1 MNKRLLALF
10 LAFVMLIGL
19 LPVSAFA
26 ADGAGT
32 GVSPLEGA
40 ASPVTPD
47 GSGVY
52 HITTGAELLWFAQ
65 EVNAGRLQSASVL
78 LEADID
84 LGGAAWTPIGNSSG
98 NYFAGSFDGGGH
110 TVTGLS
116 VDTDSAY
123 AGLFGY
129 VNGTSSAHASICN
142 LTVEGAVRNRSSSY
156 TNYTGG
162 IAGYANYTEFLNC
175 HNRAAV
181 TGGTRY
187 VGGVAGYLYNG
198 GFARQCSNS
207 GTIDA
212 PDAEYVGGV
221 IGNVSIFGSSVSVS
235 SCVNSGAV
243 SGKVKVGGV
252 IGTIS
257 GAVSDLYNTG
267 AVTGSEAVGGLLG
280 YQGGDIENAYSTGE
294 VTGTKDVG
302 AAFGRVSSFYDRT
315 NIYYLNTISIS
326 DANATGVDGEALA
339 ALADTLNGGREPAVW
354 KSGPAGGYPLLS
366 WQEASSGGEGGPL
379 APVADAVWRA
389 DSATGLLTGEA
400 CWSAVPH
407 AESYTVVLWDYWARE
422 TASGSENGLS
432 PIRTVTGVT
441 GTSYDF
447 TSDIEANGASWYYF
461 TVTPVAAEGGGYES
475 GTVPQT
481 EDDAYAMIDF
491 ANDAACYRYTEQLS
505 PATGLRWLEGF
516 AYWEHV
522 EDAFGYLILI
532 YRLDD
537 GGVPSY
543 VAGGLADGASN
554 MFDCR
559 NYFAVGG
566 RYVFSVIAL
575 SEEYYVTGDST
586 KNSPESPLSND
597 ERNAGAENGVYT
609 AESLPGT
616 DPDEPDRS
624 DWVPISSAAEWM
636 ELANVEDL
644 PVDGD
649 PQTNRQEE
657 AWGKKY
663 YLTADLDFSDL
674 SAADE
679 ARTKSIGT
687 NQHRFT
693 GVLDGNGHRITGL
706 TLSNY
711 DSGLFAYIGSTGQ
724 VYDLTVEGANVLFSD
739 NAAVLAHSNY
749 GTIQNCAV
757 VGCNITADTGAVLG
771 GMVSRNYGVITES
784 YVKGGTLQSNS
795 STATGHAGFVGS
807 NETGGRIERCWTSMD
822 VNTVSSYA
830 GGFVGLGYGGTI
842 RDCFALGDVSA
853 AEYSGG
859 FAGRSVYSG
868 NRYENCYTA
877 GTVTVSGEAGHGFI
891 GGSKPDSA
899 FQPDLSAE
907 LVNCYY
913 NAASPADEYA
923 AAKTLAEMQSTDFL
937 IRLSGASPVWAQSA
951 EKNGGL
957 PYLIGVAVPEG
968 LPSSPITV
976 EVALAVYDRENY
988 SFSQKDEAVS
998 VTLES
1003 SGNTRVIDV
1012 MDAAMQAGLLT
1023 YSYET
1028 TPSFGRYIHT
1038 INGYAV
1044 EAPDGWMFTI
1054 NDRLSNVSASLATV
1068 QDGDRLLWFE
1078 GTTEN
1083 RFQGPSWDS
1092 LAGEQLEWVEIDSV
1106 KELRA
1111 LAESADAEA
1120 LGKNYRLTRDLDLE
1134 GADFPGIG
1142 TAEHPFTGVFDGQ
1155 GHTVKNFSVSG
1166 AENVGFFGVIRGAT
1180 VKNLHLSELSVTG
1193 EKRVGGLAGWS
1204 QAALDSE
1211 DLAENVAGLIG
1222 NCTVAGEVTGGSR
1235 VGGLVGENSGAYDED
1250 TLFSIDCSVDRCSAS
1265 VAVSGSGDSVGGL
1278 VGENGGVITESAATG
1293 DVAAPS
1299 ATSVGG
1305 LVGDST
1311 GDIYDSH
1318 AEGDVSGYGTVGGF
1332 AGYSSG
1338 IVKRCY
1344 SLGAVSGTENAGSFA
1359 GSISAAE
1366 TTVGAGELTI
1376 TGSSSA
1382 GYNGGFAGRLHGQ
1395 ITGTPNQITVKES
1408 YGNCMQPGGST
1419 LPVVGNSVDFQ
1430 GDAQKEVLREM
1441 TLSTPDA
1448 VSEKLYELFGVNL
1461 KGSESLAA
1469 EAEKYLDTLFVPNTT
1484 EVGATLSLLR
1494 EGETAGEGITLAFA
1508 TDSTYLSGG
1517 DTLSLAATNDTE
1529 GALRL
1534 SVTLAFSDGRT
1545 AYRKPVTVLLQAPA
1559 GTADSLMDAIAA
1571 TLTESS
1577 DSWTAM
1583 DMAVYGTL
1591 PGKTYVTT
1599 PAARQNALNRIITS
1613 AAGDSASASDRAR
1626 FEITLRALGIDSR
1639 QLYPVNSN
1647 TPFSNAAELSRMDLT
1662 AGGYY
1667 AAPWLLLAD
1676 LQGNLQ
1682 LSAAQRQELIALLRE
1697 HVGDGLF
1704 GYEYGG
1710 VTYTDP
1716 DTAGAALA
1724 ALARFQ
1730 DSDPGAKEV
1739 VDAILAALPGALDA
1753 SGSLGNANADA
1764 MVITGL
1770 LALGRD
1776 PAELRSEESGAS
1788 LVDGLLSWANAEGDA
1803 FQYPNFLTG
1812 AREDNA
1818 LATEQGFRALV
1829 ALEKFDGGTP
1839 YNIYD
1844 FSQNTVVPGRATG
1857 SGEVTP
1863 PEEPDTD
1870 KTIQVTFTLKTD
1882 SELWIPTTTLTVK
1895 EGSTVY
1901 HAFTQAIRSAGDM
1914 SATGAESGYVTS
1926 ITKNGVTLS
1935 EFDKGENSGWLYQ
1948 VNGVTPNV
1956 GLTSYTLS
1964 DGDDILWFYT
1974 SDWTDEPGFGDGD
1987 DSDDDDDDTDDDKP
2001 EKLPFTD
2008 VEGHWAEDA
2017 IRYVYERGLMNGM
2030 EADLFL
2036 PDGEMTRAMLVTT
2049 LYRMEGSPKPG
2060 PDNPFTDVNSDA
2072 WYTDAV
2078 LWASENGIVNGVD
2091 EDLFAP
2097 DASIT
2102 REQLATMLLRYAEY
2116 KSYDT
2121 SGRSD
2126 LSDFTDADQI
2136 GGWAK
2141 EALSWANAAGLIYG
2155 RSENTIA
2162 PQGTAT
2168 RAEIATILMRF
2179 LESVAPGDAQ

>member
-19 LPVSAFA
+19 LPVSALA
-26 ADGAGT
+26 AEGSGAGI
-32 GVSPLEGA
+32 SPLEGD

-52 HITTGAELLWFAQ
+52 HITTGAELLWFSQ

-84 LGGAAWTPIGNSSG
+84 LGGAAWTPIGNSSS

-129 VNGTSSAHASICN
+129 VKGSSSAHASICN
-142 LTVEGAVRNRSSSY
+142 LTVEGAIRNRSSS
-156 TNYTGG
+156 TNYTSG
-162 IAGYANYTEFLNC
+162 IVGYACDTEISNC

-212 PDAEYVGGV
+212 PDAEYVGGI
-221 IGNVSIFGSSVSVS
+221 IGSVSIFGSSVSVS

-294 VTGTKDVG
+294 VNGTKDAG

-315 NIYYLNTISIS
+315 NIYYLNTISTS
-326 DANATGVDGEALA
+326 DANATGVDGAALA

-354 KSGPAGGYPLLS
+354 KSGPVGGYPLLS
-366 WQEASSGGEGGPL
+366 WQKASSGGEVTPL
-379 APVADAVWRA
+379 APVTDTLWRA

-422 TASGSENGLS
+422 TDSGSESGLS
-432 PIRTVTGVT
+432 PVRTVTGIT

-461 TVTPVAAEGGGYES
+461 TVTPVAAEGSGYES
-475 GTVPQT
+475 GRVPQT

-491 ANDAACYRYTEQLS
+491 ANDAACYRYTEQLN
-505 PATGLRWLEGF
+505 PATGLRWLDGF
-516 AYWEHV
+516 ACWDYV
-522 EDAFGYLILI
+522 EDAFGYLVLI

-537 GGVPSY
+537 SGVPSY
-543 VAGGLADGASN
+543 VASGLADGAAN
-554 MFDCR
+554 MVDCR

-575 SEEYYVTGDST
+575 SEEYCVTGDSA

-624 DWVPISSAAEWM
+624 DWIPISSAAEWM

-649 PQTNRQEE
+649 PQTSRQEE

-663 YLTADLDFSDL
+663 YLTADLDFSNL

-711 DSGLFAYIGSTGQ
+711 DSGLFACIGSTGR

-784 YVKGGTLQSNS
+784 YVQGGTLQSNS

-868 NRYENCYTA
+868 NRYEN
-877 GTVTVSGEAGHGFI
+877 
-891 GGSKPDSA
+891 
-899 FQPDLSAE
+899 
-907 LVNCYY
+907 

-923 AAKTLAEMQSTDFL
+923 AAKTLAEMQSADFL

-976 EVALAVYDRENY
+976 EIALAVYDKENY
-988 SFSQKDEAVS
+988 SFSQKDKTVS

-1003 SGNTRVIDV
+1003 SGNTRVVDV

-1044 EAPDGWMFTI
+1044 DAPDGWMFTI

-1068 QDGDRLLWFE
+1068 RDGDRLLWFE

-1083 RFQGPSWDS
+1083 HFQGPSWDS
-1092 LAGEQLEWVEIDSV
+1092 LAGEQLEWVEIGSAE
-1106 KELRA
+1106 ELRA
-1111 LAESADAEA
+1111 LAESADAAA

-1134 GADFPGIG
+1134 GAPFPGIG
-1142 TAEHPFTGVFDGQ
+1142 TAEHPFTGIFDGQ
-1155 GHTVKNFSVSG
+1155 GHSVKNFSVSG

-1180 VKNLHLSELSVTG
+1180 VKNLHLSGCSVTG
-1193 EKRVGGLAGWS
+1193 EKRVGGLVGWS

-1211 DLAENVAGLIG
+1211 DLSKNVAGLIG
-1222 NCTVAGEVTGGSR
+1222 NCTVAGSVTGGSR
-1235 VGGLVGENSGAYDED
+1235 VGGLVGENSGVYDKD

-1265 VAVSGSGDSVGGL
+1265 VAVSGSGDSIGGL
-1278 VGENGGVITESAATG
+1278 VGENSGIITESAATG

-1299 ATSVGG
+1299 ATIVGG
-1305 LVGDST
+1305 LVGNST

-1318 AEGDVSGYGTVGGF
+1318 AEGDVSGHGTVGGF

-1344 SLGAVSGTENAGSFA
+1344 SLGAVSGTESAGSFA

-1366 TTVGAGELTI
+1366 ITVGAGELTI

-1382 GYNGGFAGRLHGQ
+1382 GYNGGFAGRLYGQ
-1395 ITGTPNQITVKES
+1395 ITGIPNQITVKES
-1408 YGNCMQPGGST
+1408 YGNCTQPDGST
-1419 LPVVGNSVDFQ
+1419 LTVVGNSVDFQ
-1430 GDAQKEVLREM
+1430 GDAQKEVLRSM

-1469 EAEKYLDTLFVPNTT
+1469 EAAKYVDTLFVPNTT
-1484 EVGATLSLLR
+1484 EVGATLPLLR
-1494 EGETAGEGITLAFA
+1494 EGETAGDGITLAL
-1508 TDSTYLSGG
+1508 STNSAYLSGG
-1517 DTLSLAATNDTE
+1517 GTLSLAAANDT
-1529 GALRL
+1529 GRALRL
-1534 SVTLAFSDGRT
+1534 SVTLALSDGRT
-1545 AYRKPVTVLLQAPA
+1545 AYRKPVAVLLQAPA

-1571 TLTESS
+1571 TLTESG

-1583 DMAVYGTL
+1583 DMAVYETL
-1591 PGKTYVTT
+1591 PGKIYATT
-1599 PAARQNALNRIITS
+1599 PAARQNALNLIITS
-1613 AAGDSASASDRAR
+1613 SAGDSASASDRAR

-1639 QLYPVNSN
+1639 QLYPANSN

-1682 LSAAQRQELIALLRE
+1682 LSAAQQRELITLLRE
-1697 HVGDGLF
+1697 NVGDGLF

-1710 VTYTDP
+1710 VTYADP

-1739 VDAILAALPGALDA
+1739 VDAILAALPGALN
-1753 SGSLGNANADA
+1753 SNGSLGNANADA

-1812 AREDNA
+1812 ALEDNA

-1829 ALEKFDGGTP
+1829 ALEKFDGSTP

-1844 FSQNTVVPGRATG
+1844 FSQNTVLPGRATG

-1870 KTIQVTFTLKTD
+1870 KTIRVTFTLKAE

-1935 EFDKGENSGWLYQ
+1935 EFDKPSPSSTRGKIPAGSTRSTGSHRISAS
-1948 VNGVTPNV
+1948 P
-1956 GLTSYTLS
+1956 
-1964 DGDDILWFYT
+1964 
-1974 SDWTDEPGFGDGD
+1974 
-1987 DSDDDDDDTDDDKP
+1987 
-2001 EKLPFTD
+2001 
-2008 VEGHWAEDA
+2008 A
-2017 IRYVYERGLMNGM
+2017 IPS
-2030 EADLFL
+2030 A
-2036 PDGEMTRAMLVTT
+2036 
-2049 LYRMEGSPKPG
+2049 
-2060 PDNPFTDVNSDA
+2060 
-2072 WYTDAV
+2072 
-2078 LWASENGIVNGVD
+2078 
-2091 EDLFAP
+2091 
-2097 DASIT
+2097 
-2102 REQLATMLLRYAEY
+2102 
-2116 KSYDT
+2116 
-2121 SGRSD
+2121 
-2126 LSDFTDADQI
+2126 
-2136 GGWAK
+2136 
-2141 EALSWANAAGLIYG
+2141 
-2155 RSENTIA
+2155 
-2162 PQGTAT
+2162 TAT
-2168 RAEIATILMRF
+2168 TSSGSTPPTGRTSRASATTRMTTMTTIRMITSRRNCP
-2179 LESVAPGDAQ
+2179 SPMSRDTGRRTPSGMSIRTAS